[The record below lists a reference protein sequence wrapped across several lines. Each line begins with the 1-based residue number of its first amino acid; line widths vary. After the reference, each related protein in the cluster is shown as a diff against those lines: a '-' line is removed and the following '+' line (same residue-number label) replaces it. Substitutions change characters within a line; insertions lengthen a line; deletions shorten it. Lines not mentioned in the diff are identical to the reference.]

1 VSERN
6 HPDPIGSTRFRVSW
20 SPRGERPWCPGAT
33 RPAPEAQASAPTGW
47 TAFFRVQGV
56 VDLLRERLARE
67 PAAPLPRGVV
77 PWGPEERRLL
87 EELRTQSPP
96 GSGAAA
102 APQSG
107 SEPGP

>member
-67 PAAPLPRGVV
+67 PSAPLPRGVV
-77 PWGPEERRLL
+77 PWGPQERRLL
-87 EELRTQSPP
+87 EELQHPAAPGP
-96 GSGAAA
+96 GSD
-102 APQSG
+102 PDSG
-107 SEPGP
+107 SRSEPGP